1 MPRAVVAEEEN
12 PPSLLGFPKKA
23 ASPNSAVWVGGEKKV
38 SGYQSLDEAI
48 ISLFF
53 FLSFPFSHVH
63 RCRRRKEA
71 EGVAKARGGGGQTF
85 GFCTQPKGEKAK
97 FLGIFGHGS
106 RKKVWLR
113 AFERLKE
120 KRRGLFVQ
128 SFESVSGFFA
138 RFSGKRVGVCV
149 CVCVCEWEGVYGTPD
164 GAHGVGTRE
173 EVKESPGGS

>member
-1 MPRAVVAEEEN
+1 MGGR
-12 PPSLLGFPKKA
+12 
-23 ASPNSAVWVGGEKKV
+23 GEKKV

-53 FLSFPFSHVH
+53 FLSFPVLPCAPLPSS
-63 RCRRRKEA
+63 EG
-71 EGVAKARGGGGQTF
+71 GVAKARGDGGQTF
-85 GFCTQPKGEKAK
+85 GFCTKPKGERAK

-149 CVCVCEWEGVYGTPD
+149 CVSVWEGVYGTPD
-164 GAHGVGTRE
+164 GAHGIGTRE